1 MSRVIDALQAIARHE
16 IDRRPLCELAIV
28 TSVFDGDGPD
38 AQSVS
43 VTLKDTGLAIPR
55 VPVVGPLSGEVAL
68 PRVNDMVLVLFP
80 RGDLSSALVT
90 GLVYSDNRRPFAATR
105 DEVGLEWPSGTD
117 DPDAKTVRVTTAG
130 GDAPRKFSITLA
142 GDIDAMLT
150 LTDGTLEFVAGKVKL
165 RMSHGSDSDGAVEIA
180 AGKTTVRMAQDGD
193 VSIESAGNLTLKGKK
208 VAISGDNEVTINGQK
223 VEIN

>member
-1 MSRVIDALQAIARHE
+1 VSRVIDALQAIARHE

-28 TSVFDGDGPD
+28 TSVFDGDGAD

-43 VTLKDTGLAIPR
+43 LTLKDTGLAIPR

-68 PRVNDMVLVLFP
+68 PRVGDMVLVLFP

-90 GLVYSDNRRPFAATR
+90 GLVYSDNRRPFSATR

-117 DPDAKTVRVTTAG
+117 DPDAKTVRITTAG
-130 GDAPRKFSITLA
+130 GDAARKFSITFA

-165 RMSHGSDSDGAVEIA
+165 KMSHSSDSDGAVEIS
-180 AGKTTVRMAQDGD
+180 AGETKVSMAQDGD

-208 VAISGDNEVTINGQK
+208 VAISVDNEVTINGQK